1 MYILFLFSDHRTH
14 LYKIPAQQ
22 NFAQFVFRPGYQ
34 LNGKMRDHESRL
46 ASDLKYLSIEVIHI
60 AGTVWRMLVK
70 DTNKRNRNAYL

>member
-14 LYKIPAQQ
+14 WYNIPAQQ